1 MLGERNREEQ
11 EGRHAVARA
20 PESVTREGDER
31 CQIDGEK
38 WRTCLQRQGNARCLR
53 ILEHLN
59 GGCWEGNGGMAAIGD
74 CDDAGHASRRRIRHQ
89 LSDNMLQWSTQLMC
103 DEDRSSILSTSSVL
117 ILTSR
122 VAAFTVVMDWRESLV
137 EDVEV
142 WRCGG
147 ARTTQIACLGSVHLP
162 SQPFRATYNI
172 RFSCFSAHHRT

>member
-1 MLGERNREEQ
+1 MGQAVQSRQRETAVVLATSGERK
-11 EGRHAVARA
+11 V
-20 PESVTREGDER
+20 
-31 CQIDGEK
+31 
-38 WRTCLQRQGNARCLR
+38 LR

-59 GGCWEGNGGMAAIGD
+59 VGCWEGNGGMAAIGY
-74 CDDAGHASRRRIRHQ
+74 CDDAGHASRRRMRHK
-89 LSDNMLQWSTQLMC
+89 LGDKMLQWSIRLMC
-103 DEDRSSILSTSSVL
+103 DEDRSSILSTSSALV
-117 ILTSR
+117 LTSR

-147 ARTTQIACLGSVHLP
+147 ARTTQIACIGSVHFP